1 MLVLHNV
8 QLQEVVGLDIL
19 VLLSVHEQVHLQE
32 LGLVLLVLTGLL
44 GELAAGRGAGAMLP
58 GPHGG
63 GELGDPIETD
73 GKLSN
78 SVWPDLN
85 LVLEN

>member
-19 VLLSVHEQVHLQE
+19 VLLSVLEQVHLQE

-44 GELAAGRGAGAMLP
+44 GELAARRGAGAVLP
-58 GPHGG
+58 DPDGCGG
-63 GELGDPIETD
+63 LGDPIETN

>member
-44 GELAAGRGAGAMLP
+44 GGFAARRGAGAVLP
-58 GPHGG
+58 
-63 GELGDPIETD
+63 DPD
-73 GKLSN
+73 GRVES
-78 SVWPDLN
+78 W
-85 LVLEN
+85 EIQ